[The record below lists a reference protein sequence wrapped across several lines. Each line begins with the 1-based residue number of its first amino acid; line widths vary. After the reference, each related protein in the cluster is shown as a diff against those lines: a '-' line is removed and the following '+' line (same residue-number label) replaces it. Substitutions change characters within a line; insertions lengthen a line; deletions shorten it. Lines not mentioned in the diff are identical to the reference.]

1 MATYRDPGPL
11 TFDAVIQR
19 ADVTG
24 SSAFVEFPHDAKETF
39 GVRGRVPVRV
49 QFDGVDYR
57 GSLVTYGG
65 PHLVLV
71 RTDIQHAIGKHAGD
85 TVRVELQL
93 DTSERVV
100 ELADD
105 VTTALTDAA
114 LLEAFRAMSYSH
126 QREFA
131 QWIEDARRPT
141 TRENRIAGTVERV
154 RAGRRLK

>member
-19 ADVTG
+19 ADATG
-24 SSAFVEFPHDAKETF
+24 SSAFVEFPHDAHETF

-49 QFDGVDYR
+49 RFDDVDYQ
-57 GSLVTYGG
+57 GSLVAYGG

-71 RTDIQHAIGKHAGD
+71 RTDIQDTIGKHAGD
-85 TVRVELQL
+85 TVRVELRL

-105 VTTALTDAA
+105 AAAALNGAG
-114 LLEAFRAMSYSH
+114 LLEAFRSMSYSH
-126 QREFA
+126 QRQFA
-131 QWIEDARRPT
+131 QWIEEAKRPA

>member
-24 SSAFVEFPHDAKETF
+24 SSAFVEFPHDVRETF

-49 QFDGVDYR
+49 RFDGVDYQ

-71 RTDIQHAIGKHAGD
+71 RKDVQDAIGRRAGG
-85 TVRVELQL
+85 TVRVELRL
-93 DTSERVV
+93 DASERVV
-100 ELADD
+100 ELAVD
-105 VTTALTDAA
+105 VVAALTDAR
-114 LLEAFRAMSYSH
+114 LLETFRAMSYSH

-131 QWIEDARRPT
+131 HWIEEAKRPA
-141 TRENRIAGTVERV
+141 TRENRIAGTLERV